1 MQRILSS
8 LLLLAGA
15 TACAGASGGREA
27 RGPYVGPEAA
37 LKEVVDT
44 YHGVE
49 VKDAYRWLE
58 DYSAPEVKAWSAAQ
72 NQFARKVLDAL
83 PNREAIDKRVREIYG
98 AKLVSYYGLE
108 FAGGKVF
115 ASKFAPPKNQP
126 FVVVLEAADKPETA
140 VTVLDLVELDPS
152 GKTALDWVRPSPDGK
167 YLAASLSLS
176 GSESGDVTVFEV
188 ATKKAVFE
196 VVPRVNGGTAGGSL
210 AWDADGKGYFYTRYP
225 RGQERPEVDR
235 DFFVQIYH
243 HTLGTPTEQDRYEL
257 GRDFPRIAE
266 IELDLDARSG
276 RLLAT
281 VQNGDGGEFAHYVRS
296 PKGEW
301 VQLTRFEQKIVQMD
315 LGPKDDVYF
324 ISRDGAPKGKLLRAP
339 LAGFDLAKA
348 TVILAEGED
357 TLVSSFTGG
366 RTLLLTDTKLYA
378 TYQLGG
384 PNEVRVF
391 SHDGKPEGVLFPGDV
406 ASVGGLARVQGDAVV
421 VSRATFIEPRAWW
434 LFAGDVQK
442 PTQLALNQPPPVD
455 LSGMQV
461 IREFAT
467 SKDGTKVPVN
477 IVIKKGAVLDGSTP
491 FLVTGYGGF
500 GVSIQ
505 PYFAALDSVLFERGV
520 ALAVANL
527 RGGGE
532 YGEAWHRSGNLE
544 HKQNVFDDFAAVLEH
559 LVARKY
565 TEPSRIVIEGGSN
578 GGLLMGALLTQ
589 HPNLVKAVVASVG
602 IYDMLRV
609 ELSSNGTFNV
619 PEFGTVKDPELFK
632 AMLAY
637 SPYHRVVDGT
647 AYPPVL
653 FITGDNDPRVDPMQ
667 SRKMTAR
674 LQAATGGSVPI
685 LLSTSANAGHGM
697 GTSLDEKVA
706 EVVDSFSFV
715 MSQLGLPPS
724 PGPQ

>member
-1 MQRILSS
+1 MKRNLSPLLFLAS
-8 LLLLAGA
+8 LAACAG
-15 TACAGASGGREA
+15 AGASGGREA
-27 RGPYVGPEAA
+27 RGPYIGPEAPLREA
-37 LKEVVDT
+37 VDT
-44 YHGVE
+44 YHGVQ
-49 VKDAYRWLE
+49 VKDDYRWLE
-58 DYSAPEVKAWSAAQ
+58 DYSSAEVKAWSAAQ
-72 NQFARKVLDAL
+72 NQFARKYLDAL
-83 PNREAIDKRVREIYG
+83 PRRAEIEKRVREIYG

-108 FAGGKVF
+108 FVGGKVF

-126 FVVVLEAADKPETA
+126 FVVVLDAADKPESA
-140 VTVLDLVELDPS
+140 VTVLDPVELDPS
-152 GKTALDWVRPSPDGK
+152 GKTALDWARPSADGK
-167 YLAASLSLS
+167 YLAASLSK
-176 GSESGDVTVFEV
+176 GGTESGDVTVFEV

-210 AWDADGKGYFYTRYP
+210 AWDATGKGFFYTRYP
-225 RGQERPEVDR
+225 RGDERPEADR
-235 DFFVQIYH
+235 DFYVQIYH
-243 HTLGTPTEQDRYEL
+243 HTLGTPTEQDTYEL
-257 GRDFPRIAE
+257 GKDFPRIAE
-266 IELDLDARSG
+266 IELDLDPSSG

-315 LGPKDDVYF
+315 LGHKDDVYF
-324 ISRDGAPKGKLLRAP
+324 ISRDGAPKGKLLRSP
-339 LAGFDLAKA
+339 LVGFDPAKA
-348 TVILAEGED
+348 TIVLPEGED

-366 RTLLLTDTKLYA
+366 RTLLLTDTKLFA

-384 PNEVRVF
+384 PSEVRVF
-391 SHDGKPEGVLFPGDV
+391 GLDGKPEGVLFPGDI
-406 ASVGGLARVQGDAVV
+406 ASVAGLARVKGDAVV
-421 VSRATFIEPRAWW
+421 VSRATFVEPRAWW
-434 LFAGDVQK
+434 LFDGDYSK
-442 PTQLALNQPPPVD
+442 PTKLALNQPPPVD
-455 LSGMQV
+455 LSGLQV

-505 PYFAALDSVLFERGV
+505 PYFAAVDSVLFERGV

-532 YGEAWHRSGNLE
+532 YGEAWHRGGNLGK
-544 HKQNVFDDFAAVLEH
+544 KQNVFDDFAAVLEH
-559 LVARKY
+559 LVSKKY

-632 AMLAY
+632 AMYAY
-637 SPYHRVVDGT
+637 SPYHHVTDGA

-653 FITGDNDPRVDPMQ
+653 FVTGDNDPRVDPMQ

-674 LQAATGGSVPI
+674 LQAATNGSVPI
-685 LLSTSANAGHGM
+685 LLRTSANAGHGM

-715 MSQLGLPPS
+715 MAQLGL
-724 PGPQ
+724 Q